1 MEKCRW
7 QEVKELSK
15 NSTDDLNFG
24 SDSSVSIEEE
34 SYIWVHFNKYK
45 DDKSITWAKY

>member
-24 SDSSVSIEEE
+24 FDSSVSIEEE

-45 DDKSITWAKY
+45 DDKGIT